1 MNNNNY
7 CVRVTRIHIRF
18 DKRKLHRSNRQFYS
32 APLSIEGDNT
42 LARRVEWPTVAVAA
56 GVYGAWAGLLV
67 AAPWIGA
74 TAAALLMIPVLVLH
88 SSLQHEILHG
98 HPFRDRRLN
107 ELLGTPGLGLYLPYD
122 RFAGT
127 HLAHHDT
134 PDLTDPLAD
143 PESYYVRPEDWQR
156 FGPVRR
162 GILQA
167 NRSLAGRMLIAPL
180 FFTLGLI
187 RNDLRAIARGDRTI
201 LRAWLL
207 HLATVPIVLVLVVQL
222 GGIPLWLYALAGYA
236 ALSVLSI
243 RTFLEHRAVGPFLE
257 RSVIIERGGVL
268 GFLFLNN
275 HLHALHHAQPDVPW
289 YRLPAL
295 YRRERDRILRRNGGY
310 TYPHYGAV
318 IRQYL
323 LAPKEPAVHPA
334 AMQNRPSAPTP

>member
-74 TAAALLMIPVLVLH
+74 TAAALFMIPVLVLH

-122 RFAGT
+122 RFSGT

-156 FGPVRR
+156 LGPVRR

-236 ALSVLSI
+236 ALSVLSSNEASSSSGAACSVFCSLTTICTPCIMRSRRCRGTGCPPCTAASATGSCGATAATLI
-243 RTFLEHRAVGPFLE
+243 RITAR
-257 RSVIIERGGVL
+257 
-268 GFLFLNN
+268 
-275 HLHALHHAQPDVPW
+275 
-289 YRLPAL
+289 
-295 YRRERDRILRRNGGY
+295 
-310 TYPHYGAV
+310 
-318 IRQYL
+318 
-323 LAPKEPAVHPA
+323 
-334 AMQNRPSAPTP
+334 